1 MYKYDSDEFM
11 KNLYEGVYIVD
22 KNRKIIF
29 WNSGSESIT
38 GYKSSEV
45 FNSHCYQNILK
56 HVDKTGKKLCFEG
69 CPLQNT
75 IETGNINEN
84 DVFLEHKNGHRVPV
98 AVKTFPLYDDDGK
111 IVAAVEV
118 FTDSRFKEIQYYE
131 NQRLKK
137 IIQIDPLT
145 TLFNRRYLEIQLKNI
160 RVEANEFASTF
171 GILFFDIDHFK
182 NVNDQYGHNVGDGVL
197 KVISKT
203 LKTNLRPEDIVGR
216 WGGEEF
222 IAIVKT
228 SDVSILEEVA
238 DRIRKLCENSSYK
251 SKNKVI
257 QVTISVGGTL
267 YKPKE
272 TIKSVIS
279 RADEAM
285 YESKETGRNKV
296 TIK

>member
-1 MYKYDSDEFM
+1 MYNYDTDKFM

-29 WNSGSESIT
+29 WNSGSEQIT

-56 HVDKTGKKLCFEG
+56 HVDKTGKKLCYDG

-75 IETGNINEN
+75 IETGRINEN
-84 DVFLEHKNGHRVPV
+84 DVFLEHKKGHRVPV
-98 AVKTFPLYDDDGK
+98 TVKTFPLYDDDEK

-118 FTDSRFKEIQYYE
+118 FTDTRFRELQYYE
-131 NQRLKK
+131 NKKLK
-137 IIQIDPLT
+137 QIVQTDPLT
-145 TLFNRRYLEIQLKNI
+145 NLFNRRYLELHIKNCC
-160 RVEANEFASTF
+160 VEANEFNSLF

-182 NVNDQYGHNVGDGVL
+182 HINDQYGHNIGDGVL

-203 LKTNLRPEDIVGR
+203 LTSNLRPGDIIGR

-222 IAIVKT
+222 IAVIKT
-228 SDVSILEEVA
+228 TDNFSLDELA
-238 DRIRKLCENSSYK
+238 NRLRKLCQNSSYK
-251 SKNKVI
+251 HKGNSI
-257 QVTISVGGTL
+257 QVTVSVGGTL
-267 YKPKE
+267 YKPNE
-272 TIKSVIS
+272 SIKSIIA
-279 RADEAM
+279 RADKAM
-285 YESKETGRNKV
+285 YESKKTGRNKV